1 MSPAKRALRAAKNDW
16 RLHALSVFSVAVAF
30 VCLASALLVVVNVDA
45 LKSRWETTGRASVY
59 LKAGVQQKDV
69 AGIEKALRATAG
81 VTELSFLSSE
91 SARKQLV
98 ESSGDSLLAEL
109 PDAAFP
115 ASIEVELVDG
125 AATERMRK
133 VAAQL
138 EELPLVEAVETYE
151 AWGDRI
157 GRLLQGGLAAAGV
170 LALIVL
176 AAVASVVSST
186 MRLALQRR
194 KREVEVLKLVGA
206 TEAYVR
212 RPFLLEGAAQGG
224 LGAALALFL
233 LLVLYLIVNSQ
244 FDQSLSAVLG
254 IVPTFLP
261 WSVALVLVALGGILG
276 VGAAYVSLRRLTPT

>member
-1 MSPAKRALRAAKNDW
+1 
-16 RLHALSVFSVAVAF
+16 
-30 VCLASALLVVVNVDA
+30 VVVNVDA

-59 LKAGVQQKDV
+59 LKPDVQKKDV
-69 AGIEKALRATAG
+69 GKIERALKATEG
-81 VTELSFLSSE
+81 VTQISFLASDQ
-91 SARKQLV
+91 ARKQLL
-98 ESSGDSLLAEL
+98 ESSGDALLAEL

-115 ASIEVELVDG
+115 ASLEVELVDG
-125 AATERMRK
+125 AAAERMK
-133 VAAQL
+133 KIALQL
-138 EELPLVEAVETYE
+138 EELPEVDAVETYE

-212 RPFLLEGAAQGG
+212 RPFLFEGAAQGG
-224 LGAALALFL
+224 LGALLALLL

-261 WSVALVLVALGGILG
+261 WPVALVLVALGAVLG
-276 VGAAYVSLRRLTPT
+276 VAAAYVSLRRLSPV